1 MISRADRILIVNKVL
16 LNINFFTVK
25 NMRFSLLVLGIMT
38 ALSGCQKVAVS
49 ELKEQFRNPSSEY
62 RPVAATIR
70 NGASEDIIQKLNV
83 IYNVHGF
90 GGIMFEPTTNKKS
103 EGGFK
108 STSPSFRHAMGG
120 LQNKHVKGQSPW
132 VMISPPG
139 TRPSGVIVLPDLR
152 IIRTGPPGSPD
163 TVSISAIIPDTSPSG
178 IEIETPPEPAYMSRE
193 WFDHVKKI
201 LAYTKESGHKAVFYD
216 EVGYPSGM
224 ANHTT
229 PKEFYRKILEK
240 NEDIKVGPIGYEV
253 EVPKDGTLIAAVAM
267 NVVTLER
274 IDLTSMINV
283 GKLKWNVPAGEW
295 RIMIF
300 NCRTSEA
307 VGESNDY
314 NAVTDYLDPD
324 AVKWFLNT
332 VYDPLCEEIGEY
344 FGNTVFQTFYDDVG
358 IYNQEKTWTYK
369 FNDKF
374 RELTGKDPGVYYPA
388 LWYNIG
394 PETESARVAFFNTRA
409 ELLADGF
416 PKVLTDWGAEH
427 NLQISGHA
435 PGNYEIQPVD
445 MCGDPFKFDRAQ
457 PIPMVDV
464 IFNYPFGRDGFKLAS
479 DGGDLYDKPI
489 VSAETFSSFL
499 PAGTIMGYRR
509 AMELYIRGINRFTGC
524 GFARSNNRY
533 VDKYSTYDIIGDSSL
548 FAEWAGR
555 LSFLLQGGRRVSEI
569 AILYPIAALQAH
581 FYFDAPENTL
591 EMRWGTFVPYESDY
605 LAVGEML
612 LNQVHRD
619 FTFVHPD
626 ILSTDRIRVNGNSLE
641 LINKVNHQSYKLL
654 ILPGQ
659 RVISLK
665 ALEKIKEYFEAG
677 GSIIATSL
685 LPSKAAELPANDEE
699 AAANDL
705 RIQSIIEEIFGI
717 DPSKPML
724 EGITE
729 IITNTNNGK
738 AVFISKPDSD
748 VLAQMLGELGI
759 DPDVAFSDNPVPSS
773 GGGAFSYIHKVK
785 NDLNIYLFA
794 NSTDEAINTYAEI
807 RGKIRPEKWDP
818 YNGETTRINDVE
830 YIKKE
835 GKIYTRF
842 PLKLESVSSVFVTGK

>member
-1 MISRADRILIVNKVL
+1 MNLKFL
-16 LNINFFTVK
+16 
-25 NMRFSLLVLGIMT
+25 LLVLGIIT
-38 ALSGCQKVAVS
+38 AISGCQKTAVS
-49 ELKEQFRNPSSEY
+49 ELKQQFRNPPNEY
-62 RPVAATIR
+62 RPVAAAVR
-70 NGASEDIIQKLNV
+70 DGASEDIIQKLNV
-83 IYNVHGF
+83 IFNVYGF
-90 GGIMFEPTTNKKS
+90 GGTMFEPTTNRNFVGGLKS
-103 EGGFK
+103 A
-108 STSPSFRHAMGG
+108 SPSFRHAMGG
-120 LQNKHVKGQSPW
+120 LQNKHVPGQSPW

-139 TRPSGVIVLPDLR
+139 TRPSGVIVLPDFR
-152 IIRTGPPGSPD
+152 IIRTGPSGSQD
-163 TVSISAIIPDTSPSG
+163 TVSITAILPDVSLPDLGTDSAS
-178 IEIETPPEPAYMSRE
+178 EPGYMSRE
-193 WFDHVKKI
+193 WFDYIKKI
-201 LAYTKESGHKAVFYD
+201 LGYTKETGHKAVFYD

-240 NEDIKVGPIGYEV
+240 NEDIKVGPFEYEA
-253 EVPKDGTLIAAVAM
+253 EVQEDGTLMAAVAM
-267 NVVTLER
+267 NVETLER
-274 IDLTSMINV
+274 VDLTSMIDG

-295 RIMIF
+295 RIIIF

-307 VGESNDY
+307 VGERNDY

-324 AVKWFLNT
+324 AVRWFLNT
-332 VYDPLCEEIGEY
+332 VYEPLYEEVGEY
-344 FGNTVFQTFYDDVG
+344 FGNTVIQTFYDDVG
-358 IYNQEKTWTYK
+358 IYNEEKTWTCK
-369 FNDKF
+369 FNNKF
-374 RELTGKDPGVYYPA
+374 QELTGKDPCLYYPA

-394 PETESARVAFFNTRA
+394 PETEAARVAFFNTRA

-416 PKVLTDWGAEH
+416 PKVLTDWGVEH

-499 PAGTIMGYRR
+499 PVGTMMGYRR

-524 GFARSNNRY
+524 GFAGSNNHYGNRN
-533 VDKYSTYDIIGDSSL
+533 STYEIIGDSSL

-569 AILYPIAALQAH
+569 AVFYPIAALQAH
-581 FYFDAPENTL
+581 YYFDAPENTL
-591 EMRWGTFVPYESDY
+591 EMRWGTFVPHESDY
-605 LAVGEML
+605 LAIGEML

-626 ILSTDRIRVNGNSLE
+626 IFLSDRIRVNGNSLD

-665 ALEKIKEYFEAG
+665 ALEKIKEYFKAG
-677 GSIIATSL
+677 GSVIATSL
-685 LPSKAAELPANDEE
+685 LPSKAAELPGNAEE
-699 AAANDL
+699 AAANDI

-717 DPSKPML
+717 DPCKPMP
-724 EGITE
+724 EGVTE
-729 IITNTNNGK
+729 IITNINNGK
-738 AVFISKPDSD
+738 AVFISKPDPV
-748 VLAQMLGELGI
+748 VLAGMMGELGI
-759 DPDVAFSDNPVPSS
+759 ATDVAFSDNPVPSS
-773 GGGAFSYIHKVK
+773 GGGAFSYVHKVK

-794 NSTDEAINTYAEI
+794 NSTDEAINTYAEV

-818 YNGETTRINDVE
+818 YNGETAEINNVD
-830 YIKKE
+830 YIRKH
-835 GKIYTRF
+835 GQTYTRF
-842 PLKLESVSSVFVTGK
+842 PLKLESVSSVVVTGK